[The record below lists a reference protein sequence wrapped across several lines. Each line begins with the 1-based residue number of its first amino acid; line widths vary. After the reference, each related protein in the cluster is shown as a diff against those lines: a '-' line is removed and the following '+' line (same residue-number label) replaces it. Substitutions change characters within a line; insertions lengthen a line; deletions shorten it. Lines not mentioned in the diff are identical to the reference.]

1 MLNTIIDKLNID
13 KNELKKFN
21 IYKNDYYITE
31 KLFIKDNI
39 TYKIKITVDNQSL
52 GYLFN
57 DITENDMLYTLY
69 SDRKIKYKNKTKNQ
83 MINLIK
89 NICKKERNDK

>member
-1 MLNTIIDKLNID
+1 MLNNIIDKLSINE
-13 KNELKKFN
+13 KELKNFN
-21 IYKNDYYITE
+21 IYKNDYYVTE
-31 KLFIKDNI
+31 KLFVKDNI

-69 SDRKIKYKNKTKNQ
+69 SGQKIKYKNKTKNQ

-89 NICKKERNDK
+89 NIFKKEKR

>member
-1 MLNTIIDKLNID
+1 MLNNITSKLNID

>member
-13 KNELKKFN
+13 ENELKKFN
-21 IYKNDYYITE
+21 IYKNNYYITE

-39 TYKIKITVDNQSL
+39 TYKIKITIDNQSL

-57 DITENDMLYTLY
+57 NITENDMLYTLY

-89 NICKKERNDK
+89 NICKKERNDD